1 MCKDTYFFIK
11 NKNKA
16 YLFKKITNIM
26 GCGCKSNGVKKQV
39 SQITKKTAGT
49 SASTVNRETA
59 TPERKQIIIRRPAK

>member
-1 MCKDTYFFIK
+1 
-11 NKNKA
+11 
-16 YLFKKITNIM
+16 M

-59 TPERKQIIIRRPAK
+59 TPEQLYNFETATLSKVPDRLHSDLVNDIEFEIV

>member
-1 MCKDTYFFIK
+1 
-11 NKNKA
+11 
-16 YLFKKITNIM
+16 M
-26 GCGCKSNGVKKQV
+26 GCGCKSNGAKKQV